1 MLLLTCPKALNVEK
15 PFRYVVLVCKDNQIK
30 ILDVLVACISDLEAL
45 VCSTD
50 WLFGWNIL
58 MVVDFQDNYLAPF

>member
-1 MLLLTCPKALNVEK
+1 MLLLSCPKAFSVEK
-15 PFRYVVLVCKDNQIK
+15 PSRYIVLVCKDNQIK
-30 ILDVLVACISDLEAL
+30 ILDVLVACISDLDGL
-45 VCSTD
+45 VRSTD